1 MRRKKSFK
9 YVSSNINTNISLLFQ
24 TVQSDKQNEIEQL
37 QKRCTDQNNRLR
49 NLEEQIDKLEK
60 ARSQIYSDM
69 VNQSY

>member
-60 ARSQIYSDM
+60 ARSQVYNDM
-69 VNQSY
+69 VSHSY

>member
-9 YVSSNINTNISLLFQ
+9 YVSSNINTIIGLLFQ

-60 ARSQIYSDM
+60 ARSQVY
-69 VNQSY
+69 NERH

>member
-60 ARSQIYSDM
+60 ARSQVYNDM

>member
-1 MRRKKSFK
+1 MF
-9 YVSSNINTNISLLFQ
+9 VEILTQISVLLFQ

-60 ARSQIYSDM
+60 ARSQVYNDM
-69 VNQSY
+69 VSLSY